1 MRYKQAGNYPTAE
14 STRSIL
20 FNLNCMR
27 VSHIFFFLFYPCKNK
42 MKKNCGNL
50 TMATRKVVS
59 VPLFCGSYKNN
70 QWKGYNGVHSQ
81 CAWQLLLY
89 WSLSFARSWFHSH
102 NASSC
107 YKIGVVLNCPV
118 SNASL
123 KLSGKARISFFF
135 SFLLQ
140 EILKVIQRGFQIAD
154 EDKNSLINVCL

>member
-14 STRSIL
+14 STRSIF

-70 QWKGYNGVHSQ
+70 QWKGYNIPTV
-81 CAWQLLLY
+81 CI
-89 WSLSFARSWFHSH
+89 LSARD
-102 NASSC
+102 SSC
-107 YKIGVVLNCPV
+107 CIDRLVLLDHDFIRTMLQVVI
-118 SNASL
+118 
-123 KLSGKARISFFF
+123 K
-135 SFLLQ
+135 
-140 EILKVIQRGFQIAD
+140 
-154 EDKNSLINVCL
+154 